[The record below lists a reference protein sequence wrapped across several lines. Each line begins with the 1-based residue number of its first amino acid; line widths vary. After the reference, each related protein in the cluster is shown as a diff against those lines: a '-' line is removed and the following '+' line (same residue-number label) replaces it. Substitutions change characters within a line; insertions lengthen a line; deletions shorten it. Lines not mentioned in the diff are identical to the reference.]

1 MTEQLSIFDQFGR
14 IKNLDNPDDLKRIE
28 ALDDAARETLFNTVS
43 ACNAKAGADDRAAKA
58 RSEVLAKQDAYS
70 AAVKF
75 VDALSVSDRLRNAA
89 PENRAAISDAERSAA
104 AVEAQ
109 RAAVRAFNGIP
120 AAAPADPRATL
131 LELKKRHDKLA
142 KEKVPDQVA
151 IGAVEAEMRPAR
163 EALQKVTAAEKAQAA
178 LADADKALAEAR
190 QEYKTAVDAQRAL
203 EKSAGAAIDAWR
215 VAQNPPSDLDA
226 RRSYI
231 ASSAAERARRI
242 AAGLTPQ
249 PIVVAPE
256 PKCELERVMMAR
268 GGHRTPRFRGQQR

>member
-1 MTEQLSIFDQFGR
+1 MISIFDQFGKLR
-14 IKNLDNPDDLKRIE
+14 PLDSDADVALIGSMDDATRE
-28 ALDDAARETLFNTVS
+28 ALFKTIASCTAQENG
-43 ACNAKAGADDRAAKA
+43 NARAAKA

-70 AAVKF
+70 AAVK
-75 VDALSVSDRLRNAA
+75 VVNELGVSDRLRNAA
-89 PENRAAISDAERSAA
+89 PENRAAIADAERSAA

-120 AAAPADPRATL
+120 AEAPAHPRKV
-131 LELKKRHDKLA
+131 LEELSKRHRVLL
-142 KEKVPDQVA
+142 KEKADTRQ
-151 IGAVEAEMRPAR
+151 IEAEMAPVRVALAAQTAR
-163 EALQKVTAAEKAQAA
+163 EKAQAA

-231 ASSAAERARRI
+231 ESSEAERARRI

-249 PIVVAPE
+249 PIAVAPE

-268 GGHRTPRFRGQQR
+268 GGPKTNRFRGQQR